1 MTDAVMTS
9 PDKSGIKGEHPKLR
23 HVLGHDLWRRRIP
36 SKIVSS
42 AAVKGN
48 SGHSAVPPVIT
59 LFLWHP
65 VSFGGHRGGRCG
77 GILQLID
84 GLVVDGQVLL
94 QGVQVGGHIANRVV
108 DLMRHARRQLA
119 Q

>member
-9 PDKSGIKGEHPKLR
+9 PYKSGIKGEHPKLR

-36 SKIVSS
+36 NEVASS
-42 AAVKGN
+42 AAIEGN

-65 VSFGGHRGGRCG
+65 VSFGGY
-77 GILQLID
+77 
-84 GLVVDGQVLL
+84 
-94 QGVQVGGHIANRVV
+94 VGGDAAASLSKLLKIFKIIKYNGGDEGIRTLETVPRLHP
-108 DLMRHARRQLA
+108 
-119 Q
+119 

>member
-23 HVLGHDLWRRRIP
+23 HVLRHDLWRRRIP
-36 SKIVSS
+36 NEVASS
-42 AAVKGN
+42 AAIEGN

-65 VSFGGHRGGRCG
+65 VSFGGYRGGRCG
-77 GILQLID
+77 GILK
-84 GLVVDGQVLL
+84 
-94 QGVQVGGHIANRVV
+94 
-108 DLMRHARRQLA
+108 
-119 Q
+119 

>member
-9 PDKSGIKGEHPKLR
+9 PDKSGIKGEHPKL
-23 HVLGHDLWRRRIP
+23 HHALGHDLRRRRIP

-42 AAVKGN
+42 AAIEGN

-65 VSFGGHRGGRCG
+65 VSFGGYRG
-77 GILQLID
+77 
-84 GLVVDGQVLL
+84 VDVAASLSKLL
-94 QGVQVGGHIANRVV
+94 KIFIIKE
-108 DLMRHARRQLA
+108 
-119 Q
+119 